1 MPLIGSVII
10 LLVVIA
16 ITLILFPILSGGY
29 DKLTKHFIIEEKEE
43 KENDE
48 ENI

>member
-10 LLVVIA
+10 ILIVIA
-16 ITLILFPILSGGY
+16 VTLVLFPILSGGY
-29 DKLTKHFIIEEKEE
+29 DKIKKHFIIEEKEE